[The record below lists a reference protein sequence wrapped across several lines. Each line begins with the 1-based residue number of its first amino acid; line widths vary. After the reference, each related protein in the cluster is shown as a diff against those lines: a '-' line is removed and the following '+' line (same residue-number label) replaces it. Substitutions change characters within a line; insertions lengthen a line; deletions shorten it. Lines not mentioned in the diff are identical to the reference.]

1 MPDNPNLQFFSQ
13 LSKAKK
19 ILIALPPKSNVDI
32 CGTAVAL
39 TLFLNKQD
47 KKVEIVSED
56 DFGALYPFLPKV
68 GSVRKSFTS
77 AQSLAVVVDTSSRP
91 LEELSYHQE
100 QGKVKIFLK
109 SKEGVFSP
117 EEIKFEVERAPF
129 DLAIILG
136 AQSLEDLGGIF
147 EANADVFYDTVKVN
161 IDNHPGNTHFGA
173 INLVDINSSSLAELA
188 TSLLQEFETDLFD
201 EDIATCLLS
210 GIIAKT
216 RSFQHAQVSPKAFLK
231 AGDLVAKGARQQEI
245 VRALFKTK
253 PLPFLRLWG
262 RCLTNLK
269 DKGEWAFAALSP
281 QDFTA
286 NGGSFE
292 FLLLVFKELLENL
305 ESKMLVALMAKDGA
319 NTKLFLAARKGLDLG
334 LLTAEFGA
342 TGKELKNI
350 SLPPFGAWEFNL
362 PETLSFEELQKKLE
376 TGLEKLF
383 KQEVS

>member
-1 MPDNPNLQFFSQ
+1 MPDKMPDNPNLQFFSQ

-91 LEELSYHQE
+91 LEELRYHQE
-100 QGKVKIFLK
+100 Q
-109 SKEGVFSP
+109 
-117 EEIKFEVERAPF
+117 
-129 DLAIILG
+129 
-136 AQSLEDLGGIF
+136 
-147 EANADVFYDTVKVN
+147 VKVN
-161 IDNHPGNTHFGA
+161 IDNHPVNTHFGA
-173 INLVDINSSSLAELA
+173 INFVDINSSSLAELA

-342 TGKELKNI
+342 TC
-350 SLPPFGAWEFNL
+350 
-362 PETLSFEELQKKLE
+362 
-376 TGLEKLF
+376 
-383 KQEVS
+383 